1 MILVD
6 VFVPSLNNN
15 YEFQLDENV
24 RLESVIEEITEI
36 ICQKEQCTISGDRKK
51 LCLCQ
56 YFGES
61 VLKKWMTLAQNNIT
75 DGARL
80 ILV

>member
-6 VFVPSLNNN
+6 VFVPSMNNN
-15 YEFQLDENV
+15 YEFQLDENTKLDV
-24 RLESVIEEITEI
+24 LIEEITEI
-36 ICQKEQCTISGDRKK
+36 ICQKEHCSLHGDRKK

-61 VLKKWMTLAQNNIT
+61 LLDRGTTLAGNGIA

>member
-6 VFVPSLNNN
+6 VFVPSMNNN

-24 RLESVIEEITEI
+24 KLDIVIEELTEI
-36 ICQKEQCTISGDRKK
+36 ICQKEHCSLHGDRKK

-56 YFGES
+56 YFGDSLLSRET
-61 VLKKWMTLAQNNIT
+61 TLAENGIE
-75 DGARL
+75 DGTRL